1 MWKKIK
7 HAYHEFAGQKPGQRF
22 IATHKRWK
30 GGDSPA
36 VTIIVVAVGAVLI
49 VVGFLL
55 GLIPGVPGIVLGL
68 LGVALI
74 ATRFRKMAVWMDW
87 TEVKLRNLKERWSRR
102 IAAYQRD

>member
-7 HAYHEFAGQKPGQRF
+7 HAYHEFADEKPGQRF
-22 IATHKRWK
+22 IKAHKRWK

-36 VTIIVVAVGAVLI
+36 VTIIVVTVGAVLI

-68 LGVALI
+68 LGIALI
-74 ATRFRKMAVWMDW
+74 ATRFQKKAG
-87 TEVKLRNLKERWSRR
+87 
-102 IAAYQRD
+102 